1 MRTHGNQPPNYPAQ
15 VLRLASALLQD
26 LSLEHAVATLRLR
39 GELLG
44 GCCGVLAPDY
54 TAAAALKE
62 LAARLEAC
70 DDKDTAARVVAGLL
84 NDSR

>member
-1 MRTHGNQPPNYPAQ
+1 MNCPAH
-15 VLRLASALLQD
+15 VLRLASALLRE

-54 TAAAALKE
+54 TSAAALKSLADQLE
-62 LAARLEAC
+62 SCGEREAAARAVEAML
-70 DDKDTAARVVAGLL
+70 A
-84 NDSR
+84 NSR

>member
-1 MRTHGNQPPNYPAQ
+1 VNKVETAQMNYPAH
-15 VLRLASALLQD
+15 VLRLAAALLRE

-54 TAAAALKE
+54 TSAAALKE
-62 LAARLEAC
+62 LAARLESC
-70 DDKDTAARVVAGLL
+70 GERETAARAVEAMLE
-84 NDSR
+84 NSR